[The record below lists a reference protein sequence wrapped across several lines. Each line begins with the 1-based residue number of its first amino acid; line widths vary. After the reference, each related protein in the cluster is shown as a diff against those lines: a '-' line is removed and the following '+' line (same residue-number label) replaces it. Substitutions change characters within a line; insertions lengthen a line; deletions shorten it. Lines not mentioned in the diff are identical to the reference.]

1 MDEKLHYVYVLMNR
15 ARKKTYVGY
24 TINPIRRLRQHNGE
38 IVGGARATKGD
49 SWEIVMI
56 ISSPQFDNH
65 KALSFEW
72 HMKDHRQV
80 KRTRLANPLENR
92 VDLLWRAVQL
102 PKFQHCNL
110 TVEIHTLDLNMVSA
124 HNVVVKPFIQAL
136 AS

>member
-1 MDEKLHYVYVLMNR
+1 MDEKFHFVYVLLNR
-15 ARKKTYVGY
+15 SGNKTYVGY

-49 SWEIVMI
+49 EWNIVMI

-80 KRTRLANPLENR
+80 KRVRLANPLENR
-92 VDLLWRAVQL
+92 VALLWRAVQL
-102 PKFQHCNL
+102 PKFKECQF
-110 TVEIHTLDLNMVSA
+110 TVEIISPDIGMKSD
-124 HNVVVKPFIQAL
+124 HNVCVVTTSII
-136 AS
+136 